1 MKKKILVGAVIV
13 AVLALMVTGSL
24 AYFTAQD
31 TAANVFTIGSV
42 EIEIY
47 ENDQPTDTD
56 VITFGTLTPIVN
68 VADPAADDSYYDKVV
83 EVKNTGSNAAYIRTH
98 IAVPTVLADYLMLDI
113 ADTGWTQQADST
125 ATVDGVDYT
134 VFTYDHDAAVSAD
147 SFTAELLQGVYLAA
161 NVDLE
166 ENAEGNLEF
175 ILRDADGNKIGGNGF
190 VAHKKNA
197 DGSYTSATINVLVA
211 SQAIQA
217 DGFDAATD
225 ALNSGFGSNPWA

>member
-1 MKKKILVGAVIV
+1 MKKKLLLGAAIV
-13 AVLALMVTGSL
+13 AVLAILVTGSL
-24 AYFTAQD
+24 AYFTAED

-47 ENDQPTDTD
+47 ENEQATDTD
-56 VITFGTLTPIVN
+56 VIDFGTLTPIVN
-68 VADPAADDSYYDKVV
+68 VADPAADDSYVAKVV
-83 EVKNTGSNAAYIRTH
+83 DVKNTGINDAYIRTH
-98 IAVPTVLADYLMLDI
+98 IALPTALVDYLELDI
-113 ADTGWTQQADST
+113 AATGWTRQADSA
-125 ATVDGVDYT
+125 ATVDGVAYT
-134 VFTYDHDAAVSAD
+134 VYTYDHDAAVSAG

-175 ILRDADGNKIGGNGF
+175 ILRDANGNKIDGEGF
-190 VAHKKNA
+190 VAHTLNA
-197 DGSYTSATINVLVA
+197 DGTYTSANISVLVA

-217 DGFDAATD
+217 DGFDTATD